1 LYIFRIVFEAAVI
14 VSSLLAAAL
23 AFSAIRKLT
32 HRPQVVATYTRVGV
46 PEARLDQLALI
57 LLAGAAGLVA
67 GLFWA
72 PVGLAAAFGLVVYF
86 LLAIAAHV
94 RAGDQRHLPTP
105 MAVEAAALAAL
116 ALRLASA

>member
-1 LYIFRIVFEAAVI
+1 LYIFRIVFAAALI
-14 VSSLLAAAL
+14 VSSLLAMAL
-23 AFSAIRKLT
+23 VFSAIRKLS
-32 HRPQVVATYTRVGV
+32 HRPEVVRTYVRVGV
-46 PEARLDQLALI
+46 PEARLDHLAII

-72 PVGLAAAFGLVVYF
+72 PIGLAAAVGVVVYF

-94 RAGDQRHLPTP
+94 RAGDQEHLPTP
-105 MAVEAAALAAL
+105 VVIEGIALAAL